1 MCPGFSCLLR
11 HMSSFGSPLNR
22 PDITNISK
30 EFAHEPV
37 IEPRLQWSEGVL
49 MVFDLPFDPSLL
61 VPGYSSQYKNRVSVG
76 DSSETVALI
85 SHE

>member
-1 MCPGFSCLLR
+1 
-11 HMSSFGSPLNR
+11 MSSFGSPLNR
-22 PDITNISK
+22 PDITNVSK

-37 IEPRLQWSEGVL
+37 IEPRLQWNEGVL

-61 VPGYSSQYKNRVSVG
+61 VPGYSGQYKNRVSVG